1 MARHETNR
9 RRFIQLAGGAA
20 AASATPPAIAR
31 ALALPARRKTGSLRD
46 LEHVVIF
53 MQENRAFDHYFG
65 TLRGVRGFSDP
76 RPLTLSGGASVFH
89 QPRAPGSA
97 DVVTPFHLDAMA
109 TRAQSLHSL
118 DHSWKGSH
126 ERWKWHDAWI
136 PAKSALTMGYFTR
149 ADIPFYHAL
158 ADAFTIC
165 DAYHCS
171 IFGPTNPNRMFLF
184 TGTSGLAA
192 GDHGP
197 QVVINPPEEPN
208 ETADPANDA
217 KAFKGYAW
225 PTYAE
230 RLEAAG
236 VSWRLY
242 QEYDNYGD
250 NALAF
255 FANFRG
261 LPPAAPLYQR
271 GRDWVE
277 GSSLANAKSS
287 AGEHLVAAFAR
298 DVAAD
303 RLPQVSWIVAPYS
316 ACEHPSAMPAVGEN
330 LTARLIEALTSNPE
344 VWAKTALIL
353 NYDENDGFFDHVPP
367 LVPPIGGAPGK
378 STAPLDGE
386 LYQGVPVGLGPR
398 VPMIVVSP
406 WTKGGWVDSQ
416 VFDHTSV
423 LRLLEARFGVAEPQI
438 TPWRRA
444 VTGDLTS
451 VFDFKAPDGGTGAA
465 LPDASQLPAR
475 ALAGARL
482 PAPQPPATPAPLPR
496 QEPGAR
502 PARALP
508 YGFDAWGRRAPS
520 GLDLT
525 IANFGEA
532 GAGFSVYPE
541 GREGPG
547 PWYYAVEAGKR
558 LADRLPTG
566 PDGYDLTL
574 HGPNG
579 FLRRFRGGAAE
590 PVAVSH
596 RYDAARQTFEIVLR
610 NEGGR
615 PVVVRTA
622 DAYAG
627 EGARSLRLA
636 PGAQLV
642 DAWRIDASG
651 HWYDVSITLADDT
664 QFLRRIA
671 GHVET
676 GRPSRSDPAL
686 EWASA

>member
-1 MARHETNR
+1 M
-9 RRFIQLAGGAA
+9 QLAGGLAVGSA
-20 AASATPPAIAR
+20 MPASIAR
-31 ALALPARRKTGSLRD
+31 ALSLPARRTTGTLRD

-76 RPLTLSGGASVFH
+76 RPLTLPGGASVFH

-97 DVVTPFHLDAMA
+97 EVVTPFHLDAEA
-109 TRAQSLHSL
+109 TRAQSLWSL

-136 PAKSALTMGYFTR
+136 PAKSAFTMGYFTR

-171 IFGPTNPNRMFLF
+171 IFGPTNPNRLFLF

-192 GDHGP
+192 GDDGP
-197 QVVINPPEEPN
+197 QVVSNPPDEPN

-217 KAFKGYAW
+217 AAFKPYRW

-230 RLEAAG
+230 RLQAAG
-236 VSWRLY
+236 VSWKLY

-250 NALAF
+250 NA
-255 FANFRG
+255 FAYFASFRG
-261 LPPAAPLYQR
+261 LAPADPLYR
-271 GRDWVE
+271 LGRDWVE
-277 GSSLANAKSS
+277 GSTAANAKTSGG
-287 AGEHLVAAFAR
+287 AHLVAAFAA

-316 ACEHPSAMPAVGEN
+316 ACEHPSATPAAGEN
-330 LTARLIEALTSNPE
+330 LTAQLIEALASNPE

-367 LVPPIGGAPGK
+367 LVPPAGGAPGK
-378 STAPLDGE
+378 STVALDGE
-386 LYQGVPVGLGPR
+386 LYHGVPVGLGPR

-406 WTKGGWVDSQ
+406 WTKGGWVNSQ
-416 VFDHTSV
+416 LFDHTSV
-423 LRLLEARFGVAEPQI
+423 IRLLEARFGVREPQI
-438 TPWRRA
+438 TPWRRT

-451 VFDFKAPDGGTGAA
+451 VFDFAAVDGSANAP
-465 LPDASQLPAR
+465 LPDASPLPAR
-475 ALAGARL
+475 ALAQASL
-482 PAPQPPATPAPLPR
+482 PPPKPPASPAPPPR

-508 YGFDAWGRRAPS
+508 YAFDASARGAPG

-525 IANFGEA
+525 IANFGAA
-532 GAGFSVYPE
+532 GAGFAAYPAR
-541 GREGPG
+541 GDAPG
-547 PWYYAVEAGKR
+547 PWFYAVDAGQR
-558 LADRLPTG
+558 LSDRLPAG
-566 PDGYDLTL
+566 PDGYDITL

-579 FLRRFRGGAAE
+579 FLRRFRGRAADL
-590 PVAVSH
+590 VAVSH
-596 RYDAARQTFEIVLR
+596 RYDAASQSLRIVLR

-615 PVVVRTA
+615 PVVVRSA
-622 DAYAG
+622 NAYAD
-627 EGARSLRLA
+627 GARSLRLA
-636 PGAQLV
+636 PGAEVV
-642 DAWRIDASG
+642 DAWRIDAAG
-651 HWYDVSITLADDT
+651 HWYDVQVTLAEDPRY
-664 QFLRRIA
+664 LRRIA
-671 GHVET
+671 GHIET

-686 EWASA
+686 GWAPA